1 MQKFNSIMPVP
12 IGREWEGQGL
22 SMVVK
27 IISKE
32 KKPTSLS
39 SVEWWKHEIIK
50 MAMMYKIID
59 YSQGNCI

>member
-1 MQKFNSIMPVP
+1 MPVP
-12 IGREWEGQGL
+12 TGGEWEKQGV

-39 SVEWWKHEIIK
+39 SVE
-50 MAMMYKIID
+50 
-59 YSQGNCI
+59 

>member
-39 SVEWWKHEIIK
+39 SVE
-50 MAMMYKIID
+50 
-59 YSQGNCI
+59 